1 MTTTTIGTLC
11 RFTGYAPLTAC
22 PEEAPNG
29 CVDREG
35 CSRTCDEDGYFN
47 WRCKGPQLVTAGSVD
62 NTADD
67 TVADSAN
74 DNAAAV
80 SALADQLE
88 NALVNQDYSYL
99 ARVIMEKGGSS
110 AAAAFSAA
118 AKHTSNFAQKAAAAK
133 QARNVA
139 VAMQKRAAPTTLLQK
154 PKNVLVPSYKPAEDS
169 SAKAPVA
176 NAPAAP
182 SKAKDVKAKDV
193 KKTENPKA
201 EPMKKEEAPKAK
213 PVKDALPA
221 PPMRLNIPS
230 TKSAKPMTEEMKRLL
245 GKVNHLR
252 S

>member
-1 MTTTTIGTLC
+1 MLDWRPPNQVEYVEHPFQAIAATQIDGALTTTTIGTLC
-11 RFTGYAPLTAC
+11 RFTGYAPLTGC

-99 ARVIMEKGGSS
+99 ARVIMEK
-110 AAAAFSAA
+110 
-118 AKHTSNFAQKAAAAK
+118 
-133 QARNVA
+133 
-139 VAMQKRAAPTTLLQK
+139 
-154 PKNVLVPSYKPAEDS
+154 E
-169 SAKAPVA
+169 
-176 NAPAAP
+176 
-182 SKAKDVKAKDV
+182 
-193 KKTENPKA
+193 
-201 EPMKKEEAPKAK
+201 
-213 PVKDALPA
+213 
-221 PPMRLNIPS
+221 
-230 TKSAKPMTEEMKRLL
+230 
-245 GKVNHLR
+245 
-252 S
+252 